1 MKVAIFIVAY
11 NAENT
16 IEKVLNRIPDEICK
30 SVAEVFIFDDCS
42 QDQTTLKSS
51 TYDGPLN
58 GKITIFKN
66 QVNLGYGGNQKRGYR
81 YAMEQGHD
89 VVVLLHGDGQYAP
102 ECIKDIIAPILKGEA
117 QAVFGSRMIAK
128 GGALSGGMPLYK
140 YVGNKILTGL
150 QNYLLPGHLSE
161 FHSGYRA
168 YHVPTLKKLPLLENT
183 NDFYFDTEIIIQL
196 MEDKAIIKE
205 IAIPTYYGDEICH
218 VDGLHYAFNVVKTTF
233 SYNLHKKGLL
243 YDKRFDLHTGVKYTL
258 KSNKYSSHQQ
268 IIGLLPDNK
277 TGDVENSH
285 VLDVGC
291 GSGLLAKSIIE
302 KGHLATGIDVYN
314 DRDAEQVCDRFIKA
328 DLENGLSCVQDGS
341 YDHIVFADVLEHVRN
356 PEKLLLE
363 ASQLLN
369 DDGTIIASTGNVGH
383 ILIRFMLL
391 FGRFEY
397 TERGILD
404 RTHVRLFTKKTFRR
418 LVSDCAFEIIDKKYC
433 PIPFENIIPG
443 HKKFTDALSWFYM
456 LFVKIWPSMFAY
468 QMILVAKPRSDK
480 PSELMREQ
488 QILDKYTPFYR
499 QDRKEPNDK

>member
-1 MKVAIFIVAY
+1 MKFAIFIVAY
-11 NAENT
+11 NAEKT
-16 IEKVLNRIPDEICK
+16 IDEVLSRIPPDICER
-30 SVAEVFIFDDCS
+30 VEEGFIFDDCS
-42 QDQTTLKSS
+42 QDNTTLKSS

-58 GKITIFKN
+58 GKGTIFKN

-81 YAMEQGHD
+81 YAIEQGHD

-102 ECIKDIIAPILKGEA
+102 ECIGDIIDPIIKGEA
-117 QAVFGSRMIAK
+117 HAVFGSRMIAK

-150 QNYLLPGHLSE
+150 QNYLLPGHLTE

-196 MEDKAIIKE
+196 MENKATIKE

-233 SYNLHKKGLL
+233 SYSLHKKGLL
-243 YDKRFDLHTGVKYTL
+243 YDKRFDLKTGVKYTL
-258 KSNKYSSHQQ
+258 KTNRFSSHQQ
-268 IIGLLPDNK
+268 IIDLLPDRKANDG
-277 TGDVENSH
+277 TSSH

-291 GSGLLAKSIIE
+291 GSGLLARSIIE
-302 KGHLATGIDVYN
+302 KGHIVTGIDVY
-314 DRDAEQVCDRFIKA
+314 DDEDAEKVCDRFIKA
-328 DLENGLSCVQDGS
+328 DLEDGLSCVQNDS

-383 ILIRFMLL
+383 ILIRLMLL
-391 FGRFEY
+391 FGRFQY

-404 RTHVRLFTKKTFRR
+404 RTHVRLFTKSTFQQ
-418 LVSDCAFEIIDKKYC
+418 LISDCAFEIIDKRYC

-443 HKKFTDALSWFYM
+443 KKKFTDALSWIYM
-456 LFVKIWPSMFAY
+456 LFVKSWPSMFAY
-468 QMILVAKPRSDK
+468 QIMFVAKPRSDK

-488 QILDKYTPFYR
+488 QILDKYTPFHR
-499 QDRKEPNDK
+499 QDHKGPTGS